1 MKVWKKTAMF
11 GLGLVAAV
19 TLAACGSG
27 GASTDSAAEEGD
39 MYQKS

>member
-27 GASTDSAAEEGD
+27 GASKKQD